1 MGVGGQVISYH
12 VRACHGMYGPF
23 TGYSKHEQRVHC
35 LLKTTMT
42 EPIPSPSSPI
52 NAKTT
57 KTQRQHKGKAKVV
70 SPNSAAVDSVLRT
83 AAHTI
88 SSQGSG
94 PAASSDHHDGIIESG
109 DYGDFD
115 YDAVK
120 ADDGIELWLVRAP
133 STVRPRRCFLPF
145 RFSLIKYP
153 AAVDKS

>member
-1 MGVGGQVISYH
+1 MGVGQVISYH
-12 VRACHGMYGPF
+12 VRACHGMHGPF

-42 EPIPSPSSPI
+42 EPIPSPSPI

-70 SPNSAAVDSVLRT
+70 SPNSATVDSVLRT
-83 AAHTI
+83 AAHTT

-120 ADDGIELWLVRAP
+120 ADEDVELWLVRAP
-133 STVRPRRCFLPF
+133 STVRFPPVLSPFSFLPNQ
-145 RFSLIKYP
+145 Y
-153 AAVDKS
+153 AAVD